1 MVVQLQQNKNL
12 DPKVGFILS
21 GLRETR
27 EILLKTIKDF
37 SQEELDYTP
46 HTRRFES
53 IATLLFHI
61 AAVEFSWIMEDIN
74 GKEMKE
80 EEWKLAFALRDSV
93 NEDQVKDKPLSF
105 YLSKLQEVRSEI
117 ETWIKGIRDGDL
129 ARVVEIGGDK
139 FTVEW
144 ILYHVGEHELTH
156 IGQIR
161 LLKRLHKLHA
171 D

>member
-1 MVVQLQQNKNL
+1 MVVQLQHNRNL
-12 DPKVGFILS
+12 DTKVGFILA

-27 EILLKTIKDF
+27 KILLRTVKDL
-37 SQEELDYTP
+37 SPEELDYTP
-46 HTRRFES
+46 NTKKIES

-74 GKEMKE
+74 GKKMKE

-93 NEDQVKDKPLSF
+93 NEDQIRGKPVSF

-117 ETWIKGIRDGDL
+117 EAWIEGIKDKDL
-129 ARVVEIGGDK
+129 TQVIEVDGDK
-139 FTVEW
+139 FTIEW

-161 LLKRLHKLHA
+161 LLKRLRRHHL
-171 D
+171 